1 MDYGTYQ
8 LIKDWRKPD
17 PVSVLA
23 AVPYQFSI
31 VCQEIN
37 SEAGSGSSFSG
48 GILPIQHYLRENQF
62 NYRSKNSNH
71 ELSYGFSLTVQ
82 YPFLK
87 QSVLLDIE
95 YVFGWFKI

>member
-1 MDYGTYQ
+1 LT
-8 LIKDWRKPD
+8 D

-23 AVPYQFSI
+23 AVPDQFSI
-31 VCQEIN
+31 VCREIN

-62 NYRSKNSNH
+62 DYRKENFNH
-71 ELSYGFSLTVQ
+71 EISYGFSLTVQ

-95 YVFGWFKI
+95 YGLGWFKI